1 LVQASDAS
9 GGVGAVASRWGIRHL
24 GRFAGEYRKMFGE
37 LPSRTLANSLA
48 SGSDSHETV
57 GVTDSDAKCS
67 NS

>member
-9 GGVGAVASRWGIRHL
+9 GGVAAVANRWGIRHL

-48 SGSDSHETV
+48 SGAERASSGRCDRFGREV
-57 GVTDSDAKCS
+57 L
-67 NS
+67 